1 MRRIAA
7 LIVGLLIV
15 LPGTVL
21 PGSVLA
27 QVGPEPVPPCF
38 DCWWPVNPV
47 AQLDVLDVDI
57 EVRDGVSISRH
68 TLTLSNPGGGLAEG
82 RVVVPVPPNSSVTDL
97 SLSDGSVTLEGS
109 ILDSGDAERI
119 YEEIVRRLI
128 DPALL
133 RSLGDDLYEV
143 RAFPVPEGETRQVRF
158 TVTTPLVADGDQ
170 AVVSIPWSR
179 MSPRPASAVVTGD
192 VDVSWE
198 VRAVVAPTYALDV
211 DRQSDG
217 RLSVSWEAPPTW
229 QITSDFTL
237 YLSGGE
243 GLLST
248 QLLPYRPSGE
258 EGYFAL
264 LFAPVVE
271 VDSAVARDVIIV
283 MDSSGSMEG
292 EKLAQAQEAARFIL
306 ERLGDDDRFG
316 VVQFARTAQTFGG
329 GLEPSSRSAAG
340 IAFVDDIRAGGGT
353 NISGAL
359 SAAMAL
365 ANGDRP
371 ATIVFLTDGLPT
383 VGIEDAAS
391 ILDVAESGDPG
402 RTQLFAFGVGYDVDT
417 ILLDSLARA
426 FVGTSHYVTPEEQID
441 TEVGR
446 LFERISTP
454 VLTDVR
460 VSIEGGAV
468 SALAPEGITGIFA
481 GTQTML
487 TGRYGEAGPVTVTV
501 DGNTSAG
508 AESFVYD
515 VTLPSRA
522 SNDPTVAQLWAQ
534 QRVADLLTELRI
546 EGQRESLVEEIVAI
560 ATQFGIV
567 TPFTSYLAEEPEL
580 AFAADEAARSVADA
594 AAAAP
599 SSGAQAVEAA
609 DDEDLRS
616 GGLSLGAETVRVLGS
631 ASYVLRD
638 GVWTQSGFTLGSD
651 APEVVVGS
659 AAFAELVA
667 ARPELATA
675 AQLGERVVAEGPNG
689 FVTLV
694 WPAADSVEAVHVPES
709 PDGSDGVEDIVA
721 APTGTE
727 LIGTSPDGGPVEPD
741 TTSSEG
747 PVTPGGDQAPAA
759 VPGDEGDGSTGLWVG
774 LGLGI
779 AALVAVTGGAVA
791 RRRQR

>member
-1 MRRIAA
+1 MRRVIA
-7 LIVGLLIV
+7 LIVGMLIV

-21 PGSVLA
+21 A
-27 QVGPEPVPPCF
+27 QVGPDPLPPCF

-47 AQLDVLDVDI
+47 AQLDVLDVEV

-82 RVVVPVPPNSSVTDL
+82 RVVVPVPPHSSVTDL
-97 SLSDGSVTLEGS
+97 TLSDGSVTLEGS
-109 ILDSGDAERI
+109 ILGSAEAERI

-133 RSLGDDLYEV
+133 QSLGDDLYEV
-143 RAFPVPEGETRQVRF
+143 RAFPVPGGETRQVRF
-158 TVTTPLVADGDQ
+158 TVTTPLVAEGDQ
-170 AVVSIPWSR
+170 AIVSIPWSR
-179 MSPRPASAVVTGD
+179 MSPRPLSAVVTGD

-211 DRQSDG
+211 ERSGEG
-217 RLSVSWEAPPTW
+217 RLSWSWEAPAEW
-229 QITSDFTL
+229 RAASGFTL

-258 EGYFAL
+258 DGYFAL

-271 VDSAVARDVIIV
+271 VESAVARDVIIV
-283 MDSSGSMEG
+283 LDSSGSMEG
-292 EKLAQAQEAARFIL
+292 EKLAQAQAAARFIL
-306 ERLGDDDRFG
+306 ERLGEEDRFG
-316 VVQFARTAQTFGG
+316 AVAFARSVRSFGA
-329 GLEPSSRSAAG
+329 GLEASSRSAAG
-340 IAFVDDIRAGGGT
+340 IAFVEDIRAGGGT
-353 NISGAL
+353 NIAGAL
-359 SAAMAL
+359 SEAMAL
-365 ANGDRP
+365 AEGDRP

-391 ILDVAESGDPG
+391 ILDVAEAGDPG

-454 VLTDVR
+454 VLTDVT
-460 VSIEGGAV
+460 VTIEGGDV
-468 SALAPEGITGIFA
+468 SALAPEAITGIFA
-481 GTQTML
+481 GTQTLL

-501 DGNTSAG
+501 DGNTSTG
-508 AESFVYD
+508 AETFVYE
-515 VTLPSRA
+515 VMLPSRA
-522 SNDPTVAQLWAQ
+522 SSDPTVAQLWAQ

-546 EGQRESLVEEIVAI
+546 EGARDSLIEEIVAI

-594 AAAAP
+594 ASAAP
-599 SSGAQAVEAA
+599 SSGEQAVEAA
-609 DDEDLRS
+609 DDEDLRE
-616 GGLSLGAETVRVLGS
+616 GGLALGTESVRVLGS

-638 GVWTQSGFTLGSD
+638 GVWTQSGYELGSD
-651 APEVVVGS
+651 APEVLVGS
-659 AAFAELVA
+659 AAFAALLE

-675 AQLGERVVAEGPNG
+675 AQLGARVIAEGPDG

-694 WPAADSVEAVHVPES
+694 WPDAESTEAVHLPERD
-709 PDGSDGVEDIVA
+709 DGLAVVEDIVA
-721 APTGTE
+721 SQSGTDPGDGSPASGAAPGSDEGVST
-727 LIGTSPDGGPVEPD
+727 PPVAGP
-741 TTSSEG
+741 SA
-747 PVTPGGDQAPAA
+747 GGDRAA
-759 VPGDEGDGSTGLWVG
+759 VPVVGGSDDGGSAGWWIG
-774 LGLGI
+774 LGLGL
-779 AALVAVTGGAVA
+779 AALMAGMGGAA
-791 RRRQR
+791 MWRRRG